1 MTVSAKQ
8 MKSRLTPAE
17 RKAVEK
23 RAAALISEEMRL
35 RELRASLALTQERL
49 AERMKVGQETVSRI
63 ESQSTDMRVSSIAK
77 YVAGRGG
84 ELDLVAR
91 FPDRTV
97 TLRDLRPLRRAQQRK
112 ATKTKTKTKT
122 ATAGR

>member
-1 MTVSAKQ
+1 MTVSSKQ

-17 RKAVEK
+17 RKAVER
-23 RAAALISEEMRL
+23 RAAVLISEEMRL
-35 RELRASLALTQERL
+35 RDLRASLALTQEKL

-63 ESQSTDMRVSSIAK
+63 ESQSTDMRVSSLAK
-77 YVAGRGG
+77 YVAGLGG

-97 TLRDLRPLRRAQQRK
+97 TLRDLKPVREAQRRK
-112 ATKTKTKTKT
+112 STKTKA
-122 ATAGR
+122 ATAGH